1 MDISSTKWIYIYIY
15 IYPFSRT
22 YIHLVELGNKK
33 IAKLVTAIL
42 FKMKT
47 GIKRKPHHSIMPKT
61 KNQVLNP
68 VLN

>member
-1 MDISSTKWIYIYIY
+1 MDIYIH
-15 IYPFSRT
+15 
-22 YIHLVELGNKK
+22 IHLVELGNKK

-42 FKMKT
+42 FRMKT